1 MFKNFLM
8 ARNITNLK
16 VLVTAALFSTISFV
30 CGKFLAFNIGDTV
43 RFSFENLPIILCGMA
58 FGPAVGA
65 LTGLAADIIG
75 CILRGYAINP
85 VLTFA
90 AAFIGFSSGAI
101 FNSSKKINLHIRLI
115 CTVLFCHILGSV
127 IIKTVGLCIW
137 YSLPFYVTLW
147 QRIINYVIVAAAE
160 IIILELLFK
169 NNYFYKQLIS
179 ITGAKNGL

>member
-1 MFKNFLM
+1 M

-101 FNSSKKINLHIRLI
+101 FNSSKKINLHISEKKFAWCCFVISSARL
-115 CTVLFCHILGSV
+115 L
-127 IIKTVGLCIW
+127 
-137 YSLPFYVTLW
+137 
-147 QRIINYVIVAAAE
+147 
-160 IIILELLFK
+160 
-169 NNYFYKQLIS
+169 
-179 ITGAKNGL
+179 